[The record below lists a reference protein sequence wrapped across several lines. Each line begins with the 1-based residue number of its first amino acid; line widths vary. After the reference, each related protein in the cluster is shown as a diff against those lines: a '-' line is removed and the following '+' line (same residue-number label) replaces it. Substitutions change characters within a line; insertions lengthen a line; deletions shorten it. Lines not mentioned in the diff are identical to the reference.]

1 MKKRKILATGALMTA
16 LLFTG
21 ASSALAQGAST
32 TVSSQESVDNSLAR
46 NILSEQG
53 FTPSQI
59 QKLSAYKDSSRDNE
73 NDPSD
78 EE

>member
-59 QKLSAYKDSSRDNE
+59 QKLSAYKDSSKEDG
-73 NDPSD
+73 DFSD
-78 EE
+78 EDE